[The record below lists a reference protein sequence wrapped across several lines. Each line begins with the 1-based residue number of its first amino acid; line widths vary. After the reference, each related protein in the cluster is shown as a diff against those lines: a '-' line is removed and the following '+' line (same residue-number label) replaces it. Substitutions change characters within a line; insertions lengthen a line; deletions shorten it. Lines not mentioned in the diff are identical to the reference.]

1 MPAAPLPL
9 MGLNLSAGNGIDARW
24 RESIS
29 ISAEKYRHAARQWV
43 SLRRIWHSLRGY
55 RASPSPKGGG
65 AVVPRA
71 GQAPQDVQDLR
82 LHPGRSR
89 AGGFRCARRE
99 PRFPAQGTSTGFLP
113 TFFRCC
119 GFPSVCRGWLAG
131 RVRCSQRDRFFSEW
145 DGPCRCC
152 GARRFLWAGSRC
164 SIRKRNRWPFGYH
177 ETFLST
183 AFRDFGTFLR
193 LAGNAL
199 S

>member
-43 SLRRIWHSLRGY
+43 SLRRIWHSLRGIAPV
-55 RASPSPKGGG
+55 RHQMGNRTVRPGS
-65 AVVPRA
+65 
-71 GQAPQDVQDLR
+71 GQA
-82 LHPGRSR
+82 G
-89 AGGFRCARRE
+89 GGFRCARRE

-183 AFRDFGTFLR
+183 AFRDFGMFLR